1 MQEVLC
7 VGGSARAPSRS
18 TEPPAS
24 KAIRH
29 YSVADRIL
37 SFRGVDEPVL
47 DLVHDFL
54 SGYYFTPVD
63 SIELGAQPVHLPA
76 HLIEIHK
83 APPSALPAPESGFE
97 IEDGYCY
104 PGPEQILL
112 TVNGS
117 TILVG
122 APELNRTD
130 VWLSETTAGRH
141 PLALNNVILYAV
153 QAALRRANMYQF
165 HAGCVLD
172 GDQAR
177 GILLVG
183 DSGSGKSTLTAT
195 LVQHG
200 WHFVSD
206 DNLLLRDSSDG
217 VTAWALR
224 RYFTFDQSTLQA
236 CDLLQFRSAVGGRVP
251 GDREKIRFYARQAFP
266 QRFVEACR
274 PGVILFPTISGE
286 STSWIEPVSQGDS
299 LARLIRQCPWATC
312 DVAAAPKHLQALT
325 NLVKQTRSYAFSA
338 GRDVFEDSA
347 SLPGLIT
354 RCTTA

>member
-1 MQEVLC
+1 MLEVLC
-7 VGGSARAPSRS
+7 FDGSARALSRS
-18 TEPPAS
+18 IEPS
-24 KAIRH
+24 TSRAIRD
-29 YSVADRIL
+29 YSVADRTL
-37 SFRGVDEPVL
+37 RFQAVDDPVL
-47 DLVHDFL
+47 ELVHDFL

-63 SIELGAQPVHLPA
+63 SIDAGEQPA

-83 APPSALPAPESGFE
+83 APPSGLPTPESGFE

-104 PGPEQILL
+104 PGTEEIMLA
-112 TVNGS
+112 VNGS

-122 APELNRTD
+122 APELKRTD

-153 QAALRRANMYQF
+153 QAGLRRAGMYQF
-165 HAGCVLD
+165 HAGCVLT

-206 DNLLLRDSSDG
+206 DNLLLTDSSHG
-217 VTAWALR
+217 IAAWALR
-224 RYFTFDQSTLQA
+224 RYFTFDESTLKA
-236 CDLLQFRSAVGGRVP
+236 CGLLQFKHAVGSRVP
-251 GDREKIRFYARQAFP
+251 GDRDKIRFYARQAFRH
-266 QRFVEACR
+266 RFVEACM
-274 PGVILFPTISGE
+274 PGVILFPTITGE
-286 STSWIEPVSQGDS
+286 STSWIEPVSQGDA

-338 GRDVFEDSA
+338 GRDVFEDPT

-354 RCTTA
+354 RRIDA

>member
-7 VGGSARAPSRS
+7 VGDSAGALLQSTGSS
-18 TEPPAS
+18 TS

-29 YSVADRIL
+29 YSVADRTL
-37 SFRGVDEPVL
+37 CFMGVDEPDL

-54 SGYYFTPVD
+54 SGYYFKPADSSDARNRPV
-63 SIELGAQPVHLPA
+63 
-76 HLIEIHK
+76 HLIEIHRS
-83 APPSALPAPESGFE
+83 APPPIPSQNPGFE
-97 IEDGYCY
+97 IEDGHCY
-104 PGPEQILL
+104 PDHEQIVLV
-112 TVNGS
+112 VNGS
-117 TILVG
+117 TIVVG

-141 PLALNNVILYAV
+141 ALALNNVILYAV
-153 QAALRRANMYQF
+153 QAGLRRAGMYQF
-165 HAGCVLD
+165 HAGCVLA

-195 LVQHG
+195 LVQQG

-206 DNLLLRDSSDG
+206 DNLLLTDSPQG
-217 VTAWALR
+217 IVAWALR
-224 RYFTFDQSTLQA
+224 RYFTFDESTLKA
-236 CDLLQFRSAVGGRVP
+236 CDLLQFKHAIGSRVP
-251 GDREKIRFYARQAFP
+251 GDRDKIRFYPRQAFP
-266 QRFVEACR
+266 HHFVAACM
-274 PGVILFPTISGE
+274 PGVILFPTITDE
-286 STSWIEPVSQGDS
+286 SSSWIEPVSQGDS

-325 NLVKQTRSYAFSA
+325 NLVKQSRSYALNA

-354 RCTTA
+354 RSIDA